1 MTDRIIQ
8 GVVFMFMLM
17 AAWLAWRV
25 IKAAFSWL
33 RHDAARSL
41 GRATGLVAGVSRDL
55 AEGFKDGLNKK

>member
-1 MTDRIIQ
+1 
-8 GVVFMFMLM
+8 MLM

-41 GRATGLVAGVSRDL
+41 GRATGRVAGVSRDL